1 MRPHGVLPADNHV
14 HSEWSWDTHSA
25 SMRESCARAVE
36 LGVPAVAFTEHVDFR
51 RWGDADGR
59 PGVQVSPGYRAA
71 LAPLDVEGYFA
82 SVEECR
88 AKFPDLRVVA
98 GVEAGEPHLFP
109 GSLEDVLRR
118 GAFERVLGS
127 LHAVVEDGLLVGA
140 DSLWR
145 VDPDNLMRRYLAEL
159 LNLVETSSAFEVL
172 AHADFPRRNWP
183 AHRPFDEGAFEAEYR
198 AVFRALAVDGRVLE
212 LNTRSPM
219 WSETL
224 VGWWREE
231 GGRALSFGSDAHT
244 PHRVGARFVTAV
256 DVAGAAGFGPGRDAY
271 DFWRC

>member
-1 MRPHGVLPADNHV
+1 MRRCGVLPADNHV

-25 SMRESCARAVE
+25 SMRGSCARAVE
-36 LGVPAVAFTEHVDFR
+36 LGIPAIAFTEHVDFR

-59 PGVQVSPGYRAA
+59 PGVEVSPDYRAA
-71 LAPLDVEGYFA
+71 LAPLDVEGYLA
-82 SVEECR
+82 SVERCR
-88 AKFPDLRVVA
+88 AEFPDLRVVA

-109 GSLEDVLRR
+109 GSLDAVLRR
-118 GAFERVLGS
+118 GSFERVLGS
-127 LHAVVEDGLLVGA
+127 LHAVVDDGMLVGA

-145 VDPDNLMRRYLAEL
+145 VDPDELMRRYLAEL
-159 LNLVETSSAFEVL
+159 LTLVETSSTFEVL

-183 AHRPFDEGAFEAEYR
+183 HHRPFEEAAFEAEYR
-198 AVFRALAVDGRVLE
+198 AVFRALAADGRVLE

-219 WSETL
+219 WSATL

-231 GGRALSFGSDAHT
+231 GGRALSFGSDAHA

-256 DVAGAAGFGPGRDAY
+256 DVAEAAGFGPGRDGC
-271 DFWRC
+271 DFWRA